1 MAGGGLLRAIG
12 WVLACCAATASAG
25 EPPAR
30 LGLEIGGTTIEV
42 EAGQRFEF
50 EVDGKATS
58 ARIVELPTRRFD
70 EAGIRFEYPRHFP
83 WEHDAPDMW
92 TLDGNSAVLILTRAD
107 ADADTTAAGLLDGVE
122 ESLRSAR
129 RASREKVV
137 LPTRRGDIQG
147 LASRIRIGELQ
158 MRNEA
163 YVLVADD
170 ARFFLILQD
179 SLDDDGRPTA
189 EFNEMRKRLAAT
201 LEF

>member
-1 MAGGGLLRAIG
+1 VRWPVAFALIATATAAIG
-12 WVLACCAATASAG
+12 A

-50 EVDGKATS
+50 QVDGKTTA

-92 TLDGNSAVLILTRAD
+92 TLDGNSAVLILTRAG
-107 ADADTTAAGLLDGVE
+107 ADADTTAADLLDGVE
-122 ESLRSAR
+122 ESLRSTR
-129 RASREKVV
+129 RTPREKVV
-137 LPTRRGDIQG
+137 LPTRQGDIEG
-147 LASRIRIGELQ
+147 LASNVRIGNLQ

-163 YVLVADD
+163 YVLVAQG
-170 ARFFLILQD
+170 ARFLLILQD
-179 SLDDDGRPTA
+179 SLDDDGRPTT
-189 EFNEMRKRLAAT
+189 EFNEMRKRLATT